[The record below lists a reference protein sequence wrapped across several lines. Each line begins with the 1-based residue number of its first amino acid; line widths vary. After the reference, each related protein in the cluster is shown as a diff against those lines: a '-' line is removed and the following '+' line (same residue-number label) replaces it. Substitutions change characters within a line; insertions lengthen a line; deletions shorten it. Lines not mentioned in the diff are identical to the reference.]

1 MNRTDATQDLIRA
14 DIRALEARI
23 YEPQPR
29 IWSES
34 GWECPQCKEVNLAKL
49 LQCACGISRDGL
61 SEFCQ
66 RSEEAGGAGL
76 FQLLRSSTA
85 CPHPSDMNPGVA
97 LFANRSLAFRLY
109 EFNFA
114 GVSLR
119 RNLPPATRYLLIGW
133 KNAIEAVRL
142 CLRYQVKL
150 SVKESPKT

>member
-97 LFANRSLAFRLY
+97 LFANRSLAFSLY
-109 EFNFA
+109 EFNLA
-114 GVSLR
+114 GVSAKELAASYS
-119 RNLPPATRYLLIGW
+119 LPSHWVEER
-133 KNAIEAVRL
+133 IEAVRL
-142 CLRYQVKL
+142 CLKYQVKL
-150 SVKESPKT
+150 SVRESRER